1 MQAIQAL
8 LWNVHVPHSEQGT
21 LWMELEPE
29 VVDTGK
35 GQVAAGAADC
45 FRTVGA
51 VLPCPVSS
59 FSSPPADSAIDPS
72 TFSFFYYL
80 GYPVLISVTCKVI
93 DNIEKYFIIP
103 ILSRDI

>member
-51 VLPCPVSS
+51 VQPCPVSS

-72 TFSFFYYL
+72 TFSFFL
-80 GYPVLISVTCKVI
+80 LFRLPCVNFCDL
-93 DNIEKYFIIP
+93 
-103 ILSRDI
+103 